1 MDEPNDFPSVLNE
14 DTLDWKTQNTKKI
27 VRHIVKH
34 VEPGD
39 IILLHDV
46 FPTSVEA
53 ALEAIDV
60 LTKEG
65 YTFVTV
71 DELLID

>member
-1 MDEPNDFPSVLNE
+1 MDPR
-14 DTLDWKTQNTKKI
+14 DWKVLNTKKI
-27 VRHIVKH
+27 VRYVVKH

-46 FPTSVEA
+46 YPTSVEA
-53 ALEAIDV
+53 ALEVIDT
-60 LTKEG
+60 LTKQG
-65 YTFVTV
+65 YTFVTA

>member
-1 MDEPNDFPSVLNE
+1 M
-14 DTLDWKTQNTKKI
+14 KY
-27 VRHIVKH
+27 

-53 ALEAIDV
+53 ALEVIDT
-60 LTKEG
+60 LSKQG

-71 DELLID
+71 DELLVD